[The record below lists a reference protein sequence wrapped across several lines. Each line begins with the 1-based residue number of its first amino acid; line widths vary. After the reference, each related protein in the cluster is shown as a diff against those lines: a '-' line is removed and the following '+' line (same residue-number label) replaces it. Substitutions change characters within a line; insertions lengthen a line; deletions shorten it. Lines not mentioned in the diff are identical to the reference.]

1 MTDPV
6 ASSADVPDL
15 SILGGESLVARF
27 APVTLRAACWTLFS
41 RTPAKRSVH
50 AEGPKARIAP
60 PPDFP
65 WSPRR
70 GVNAVLRRTP
80 ADAEHYRELM
90 RIEPT

>member
-1 MTDPV
+1 VTSPV
-6 ASSADVPDL
+6 ASSANISDL
-15 SILGGESLVARF
+15 SIRGGGSLAGRF
-27 APVTLRAACWTLFS
+27 APVSLRAAYSILFS
-41 RTPAKRSVH
+41 LITPKRSLS

-80 ADAEHYRELM
+80 ADAAHYR
-90 RIEPT
+90 